1 MSDGT
6 KDILVAAMLPD
17 NPTLSAISQII
28 GEPLA
33 MQLADKRCGKRVHI
47 PQPQSV
53 ARTDLATVIG
63 VEAATELAKIYGG
76 MRFEVPISIGKRC
89 AVARMLQRE
98 VDTMDIVGAVFVTRK
113 FVYEV
118 KRQMEEDGI
127 GGLFE
132 IPVNISKNQL
142 SLF

>member
-1 MSDGT
+1 MLDNL
-6 KDILVAAMLPD
+6 DDLPDDLPD
-17 NPTLSAISQII
+17 NPTISAIAQVI

-53 ARTDLATVIG
+53 HRADLSSVIG
-63 VEAATELAKIYGG
+63 AEAAAKLAEIYGG
-76 MRFEVPISIGKRC
+76 MEINVPISIGKRC
-89 AVARMLQRE
+89 AVARLLQRD
-98 VDTMDIVGAVFVTRK
+98 VDTMDIVSTVFVTRQ
-113 FVYEV
+113 FVYTV
-118 KRQMEEDGI
+118 KKQMEEDGI